1 MKLRNLQICTKL
13 HSTPLLPFMQPK
25 LKAKAVAAAMV
36 DIQFESKLHGNCAH
50 PAHWIKPMPRPPVSL
65 HNAPKPL
72 IAKAAAA
79 FLLLQLPWATN
90 RRVRHDSLWVFP
102 VQYFMRNILFISCK
116 QDDNQENIVRF
127 ICCATHRVLLPD
139 KHVNVADDIFLW
151 ISYLSGARV
160 CVCLRVSLCYCVSGK
175 FRVEAEKIAYQLK
188 INFRCFPKTNCAV
201 GEKGVYNGGRWKW
214 AWAWAWR
221 GCVWETRPPI
231 ACETVSYSCIVPLY
245 VSMCVCVSTYTCV
258 CVSYLCH
265 DSTLITGNWYFVFFI
280 MMQLFFSFISS

>member
-1 MKLRNLQICTKL
+1 MLQ
-13 HSTPLLPFMQPK
+13 PGGGE
-25 LKAKAVAAAMV
+25 

-50 PAHWIKPMPRPPVSL
+50 PAHWIKPMPHPAVSL

-116 QDDNQENIVRF
+116 QDNNQEEIVRF
-127 ICCATHRVLLPD
+127 ICCAPHRVLLPD

-160 CVCLRVSLCYCVSGK
+160 CVCLCYCVSGK

-245 VSMCVCVSTYTCV
+245 VPMCVCVSTYTRECILS
-258 CVSYLCH
+258 VSRFDEDNRKLIFRVFHH
-265 DSTLITGNWYFVFFI
+265 DAAL
-280 MMQLFFSFISS
+280 FSFISS